1 MGASQEKKKK
11 GKRARK
17 KNVKKKFPLVLIK
30 IQQYIN
36 TPLALLFFPLPLPFF
51 PFPPSVPTANVSP
64 CCLPAC
70 LPGLSMIIL
79 MNS

>member
-1 MGASQEKKKK
+1 MGASQEKKRK
-11 GKRARK
+11 GSKGGK
-17 KNVKKKFPLVLIK
+17 INVKKKFPLVLIK
-30 IQQYIN
+30 IQQYSN
-36 TPLALLFFPLPLPFF
+36 TPLDLLFFTLPLFF
-51 PFPPSVPTANVSP
+51 LPPPSVPTAIVSP